1 MSKYEENKTAHIERL
16 KKQQA
21 EAAAKHQELAAQE
34 QITQTETE
42 VDAGAGVAPPQVQ
55 PTEVDTGEIERLK
68 AEIEALK
75 QAQQSGGN
83 AAVPD
88 VDDEALPDERLEKY
102 REALGDDV
110 AALLAEDLVAT
121 RRAANAKI
129 KETES
134 KLQRAERYNG
144 YMSKVDAPTLKAFNS
159 PEFQQFAKNQKLGRK
174 LTLAD
179 ELNEINTNN
188 DIEGAEYLASQVRAW
203 QETQKVTRKASSQAS
218 APVSRFS
225 APSNVVTQSELS
237 KLSENV
243 RRQRP
248 GTPAFVEAKKAY
260 DEAKLQFTE
269 GLKS

>member
-1 MSKYEENKTAHIERL
+1 MSAHEENKQAHLARL
-16 KKQQA
+16 KAQQEA
-21 EAAAKHQELAAQE
+21 AAAKHNELAAQQE
-34 QITQTETE
+34 IPQTEALPE
-42 VDAGAGVAPPQVQ
+42 AGAGVAPQQVQ
-55 PTEVDTGEIERLK
+55 PTSVDVGEIERLK

-83 AAVPD
+83 AAVD
-88 VDDEALPDERLEKY
+88 DEFDEALPDERLEKY

-134 KLQRAERYNG
+134 KLKRAERYNG
-144 YMSKVDAPTLKAFNS
+144 YMSKVDADTLKAFNS
-159 PEFQQFAKNQKLGRK
+159 AEFQQFAANQKLGRK

-179 ELNEINTNN
+179 ELNEINSNN
-188 DIEGAEYLASQVRAW
+188 DIDGADYLTQQVKAW
-203 QETQKVTRKASSQAS
+203 QETQKVTRKASSQS
-218 APVSRFS
+218 SSPVSRFQ
-225 APSNVVTQSELS
+225 APGNAVSQSDLL

-248 GTPAFVEAKKAY
+248 GSPAFIEAKKAY

-269 GLKS
+269 GLQP